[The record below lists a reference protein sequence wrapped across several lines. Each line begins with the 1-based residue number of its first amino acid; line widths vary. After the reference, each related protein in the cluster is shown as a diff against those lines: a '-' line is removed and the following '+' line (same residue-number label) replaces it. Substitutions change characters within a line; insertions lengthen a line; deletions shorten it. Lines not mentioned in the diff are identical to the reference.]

1 MNCCNIVLK
10 QSFLNRGNIMGKN
23 LKNDDMICFYGNYP
37 KFRHLNPLIYK
48 KIMNTK
54 KLISDGVNPQE
65 FVNRGGVDL
74 NTYKTVQQM

>member
-1 MNCCNIVLK
+1 
-10 QSFLNRGNIMGKN
+10 MGKN